1 MANLASK
8 FCRCIKKVSK
18 TMKKSTREGISIAIC
33 TKSVIQ
39 TRGRTLKRFRCRGRP
54 HLETQKK
61 KSKT

>member
-1 MANLASK
+1 
-8 FCRCIKKVSK
+8 
-18 TMKKSTREGISIAIC
+18 MKKSTREGISIAIC